1 MEWLAGNLPHVT
13 ASLNGVAT
21 VLLLVALWEIK
32 RGQIRR
38 HRNLMLSALVVST
51 VFLACYLLHKVALYE
66 TTGSYNKVFPR
77 DPEVASATARTVY
90 FLVLLTH
97 VPLAMTVP
105 VLAIW
110 AAALGLKDKRAA
122 HRKLVRFAYPI
133 WLYVS
138 VTGVVVY
145 LMLYQIYVPPA

>member
-1 MEWLAGNLPHVT
+1 MEWFAENLPHAT
-13 ASLNGVAT
+13 ASLNALAT
-21 VLLLVALWEIK
+21 VLLLAALAMIK
-32 RGQIRR
+32 QGKIRA
-38 HRNLMLSALVVST
+38 HRNLMLSALVVSS
-51 VFLACYLLHKVALYE
+51 VFLGLYLFHKVALYE

-77 DPEVASATARTVY
+77 DPAVAPPAARTVY
-90 FLVLLTH
+90 LLVLATH

-110 AAALGLKDKRAA
+110 AAVLGLKDRRQA
-122 HRKLVRFAYPI
+122 HRRLVRFAFPI

-145 LMLYQIYVPPA
+145 LMLYQIYRVP